1 MAPTWFALT
10 RGLNVVQFAW
20 VVVLALVITVT
31 ATSDVPT
38 AAVGAAVAIVL
49 LAVAGGDSL
58 PRLHS
63 LTSSAIGP
71 PREERRLR
79 GAFRR
84 QSAPNTPGRPRQAR
98 APGQI
103 PAVA

>member
-10 RGLNVVQFAW
+10 RGLNVGQFAW
-20 VVVLALVITVT
+20 VVLLALVITVT
-31 ATSDVPT
+31 ATSDVHT
-38 AAVGAAVAIVL
+38 AVVGATVAIVL
-49 LAVAGGDSL
+49 LVVAGRDSL

-71 PREERRLR
+71 PREGQRLR

-98 APGQI
+98 APGQ
-103 PAVA
+103 AAAAA